1 MRQPLPAEF
10 TKILSAFAAAQVD
23 FIVVGGVAAIL
34 NDVVYNTKDVDLVHR
49 RDPENIER
57 VLAVTRQLDA
67 YFWPDLARR
76 KLSPRA
82 SDLAGRGHCLLKSPL
97 GRLDLLC
104 ELSNG
109 RGYEELL
116 PHSWQITEA
125 GLTLR
130 VLDLPTL
137 IRVKTEAGREKDL
150 RVIPDLI
157 AALEERKK
165 RGSLG

>member
-10 TKILSAFAAAQVD
+10 TKILAAFAAAKAD

-34 NDVVYNTKDVDLVHR
+34 NDVVYNTKDVDIVHR

-57 VLAVTRQLDA
+57 VLGVTRQLDA

-82 SDLAGRGHCLLKSPL
+82 SDLAGRGHCLLKGPL
-97 GRLDLLC
+97 GRIDILC

-116 PHSWQITEA
+116 PHTRQITDA
-125 GLTLR
+125 GLSLH
-130 VLDLPTL
+130 VLDLPML
-137 IRVKTEAGREKDL
+137 IKVKTEAGRDKDL
-150 RVIPDLI
+150 RTIPDLI

-165 RGSLG
+165 RGSTG